1 MRVRSILERHG
12 WRATHGPYYN
22 DPIEAK
28 PRELDVSAT
37 KSWNAKRG
45 ITTNLVL
52 LIECKSAATAAQLF
66 AEQSSRVVADPLYYH
81 WLAIDEDRPRNAIGN
96 IVANAN
102 VMARFHAAAY
112 PRERAIVMPLLV
124 NAQKAKHR
132 ASASRQASGK
142 EGGALWDATQKV
154 FAALYGTIITEFE
167 LALKQIEEDLKASD
181 SPAFAEKV
189 LAQAIQNLI
198 LFHPIVSIESPLVLV
213 DESGKTT
220 DVEWCRIE
228 RARVFGVERQWI
240 DIVNAEHFDSFASQL
255 TSWYERVLSSK

>member
-28 PRELDVSAT
+28 PRELDVTAT
-37 KSWNAKRG
+37 RSWNTKRG
-45 ITTNLVL
+45 ITVNLVL
-52 LIECKSAATAAQLF
+52 LVECKSAAKAAQLF
-66 AEQSSRVVADPLYYH
+66 AEQSNRGIADPLYYH
-81 WLAIDEDRPRNAIGN
+81 WLALDEDRSRNAIGR
-96 IVANAN
+96 IVADAKL
-102 VMARFHAAAY
+102 MSRFHAAAY
-112 PRERAIVMPLLV
+112 PRERAIVTPLLV
-124 NAQKAKHR
+124 NAPKAKHR

-154 FAALYGTIITEFE
+154 FAALYGTTVTEFD
-167 LALKQIEEDLKASD
+167 LALKQIEEDFRDAPSLD
-181 SPAFAEKV
+181 V

-213 DESGKTT
+213 DESGKTS
-220 DVEWCRIE
+220 DVDWCRVE
-228 RARVFGVERQWI
+228 RGRVFGVERQWV
-240 DIVNAEHFDSFASQL
+240 DVVNADAFEDYANLL

>member
-1 MRVRSILERHG
+1 MRVRSILEHHG

-37 KSWNAKRG
+37 KSWTTKRG
-45 ITTNLVL
+45 IAVNLVL
-52 LIECKSAATAAQLF
+52 LVECKSAASAAQLF
-66 AEQSSRVVADPLYYH
+66 AEQSGRVAADPLYYH

-102 VMARFHAAAY
+102 VMSRFHAAAY
-112 PRERAIVMPLLV
+112 PRERAIVTPLLV
-124 NAQKAKHR
+124 NAPKAKHR

-167 LALKQIEEDLKASD
+167 LALKQIEEDLQAAD

-189 LAQAIQNLI
+189 LAQAIENLI

-220 DVEWCRIE
+220 DVDWCRVE
-228 RARVFGVERQWI
+228 RGRVFGVERQWV
-240 DIVNAEHFDSFASQL
+240 DVVNAEHFEAFASQL